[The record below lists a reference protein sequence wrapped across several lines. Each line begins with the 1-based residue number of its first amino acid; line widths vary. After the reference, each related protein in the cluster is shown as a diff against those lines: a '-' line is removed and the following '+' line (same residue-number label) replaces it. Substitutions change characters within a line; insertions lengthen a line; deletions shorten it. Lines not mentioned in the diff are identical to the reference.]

1 MKSNTVGVIFDV
13 GLCVDGSNHI
23 KGFLKILAE
32 RNSAPTGANETVHEM
47 NEEASDPLGVATCSD

>member
-1 MKSNTVGVIFDV
+1 MCMENE
-13 GLCVDGSNHI
+13 
-23 KGFLKILAE
+23 FLTE